1 MEKHFGVTIVTQN
14 VDDLHERAGSSN
26 ILHLHGELTKER
38 GFLSMSTPNN
48 PNQTV
53 IDIGY
58 DDINIGDR
66 CLVGDS
72 QLKATYSMV

>member
-1 MEKHFGVTIVTQN
+1 
-14 VDDLHERAGSSN
+14 
-26 ILHLHGELTKER
+26 
-38 GFLSMSTPNN
+38 MSTPNN

-72 QLKATYSMV
+72 QLKATL